1 MFYTQTE
8 YTLQDNLTRLPD
20 LIKKAKEYGYSYLS
34 IADDN
39 NLHGAY
45 KFYKEC
51 VNNNITPIIGI
62 NVSCKFDN
70 RLSNLLLYAK
80 NQAGYLNIAE
90 LATIL
95 KISNRPLTMEE
106 LRTYNEGIVA
116 ITSGFDSEIDLLL
129 FSGDNDSAY
138 NCASYLSKI
147 YKDFYI
153 GINKQSSKTSSIN
166 NLLTNIATKLSIKTV
181 ITNNNKYLNS
191 SEHKNYLVLK
201 EISGINSPINLN
213 DFDLSFKSQ
222 EQIKSL
228 YSADVIRNTSSLL
241 SEFSFKFNKQ
251 INDMPKV
258 NDYDSREFL
267 YNLCYKGLNKRLK
280 GTSNN
285 YDKYK
290 MRLDYELSVISK
302 MGYEEYFLIVWDIVR
317 AAKKEF
323 INVGPGRGSAAGSL
337 VAYVTGI
344 TNVDPIKYDLLFERF
359 LNPERTSMP
368 DIDVD
373 IPDEKRDAVIS
384 YIVNK
389 YGNDRIANIVTFNT
403 YGFNSSIRDVSKAMK
418 LTENELNILLDKN
431 PDKVLNQKQQEVL
444 KIANSINGLPR
455 HTSIH
460 AAGIVMSSSRLQKVT
475 PLQEGK
481 ADAYTTQFDAHDL
494 EELGLLKIDLLG
506 IRNLQTIKNIEDEIK
521 KYISDFS
528 INDVTL
534 EDYNTK
540 QLLTNANTLGIFQL
554 ESEGVRKVLN
564 KLRVDTFEDLIAT
577 LALYRPGPMEI
588 IDEYISRKH
597 GKEYSFIHED
607 TIPYL
612 GSTYGFI
619 IYQEQ
624 IMMIANKLAGYSL
637 GEADILRRAISKKDM
652 NLLKKEEDKFI
663 SGCINNGYTRQVSK
677 QLYDYIYKFANY
689 GFNKSHSVAYAM
701 VAYQMAYLKA
711 NYKVLFYR
719 ELLNNSVISKGA
731 LVKLINETRSN
742 GVEIVKP
749 NINESDILFETH
761 KKQLKAPLSM
771 INTISIRNAVEIV
784 NERKKKLFNSY
795 SDFVNRCSFLS
806 DIQLE
811 NLVNAGVFDSLE
823 KNRKSLTSKSK
834 EITLFDQII
843 ETHSNIQDDEYTKD
857 ELLEREKSALGI
869 ILSVDVYKELISFVR
884 ENNYKTVS
892 DICDI
897 TKGTFNNVFLVVE
910 DIKEHESKNGIM
922 CFLKVTDNINSIDSV
937 IFSDL
942 YKNIRGNISRGTKI
956 LVDCNMNL
964 RNNSLSIVIN
974 SIKKYWK

>member
-8 YTLQDNLTRLPD
+8 YTLQDNLTRLIE
-20 LIKKAKEYGYSYLS
+20 LINVAKEYGYSYLT

-51 VNNNITPIIGI
+51 KKNGITPIIGI
-62 NVSCKFDN
+62 NVMCKFDE
-70 RLSNLLLYAK
+70 RVSNLLLYAK
-80 NQAGYLNIAE
+80 NKIGYLNITE
-90 LATIL
+90 LASKL
-95 KISNRPLTMEE
+95 KISNRPLLPSE
-106 LRTYNEGIVA
+106 LEAHSDGVVA

-129 FSGDNDSAY
+129 LSGNEKYAY
-138 NCASYLSKI
+138 IVANHLKKI
-147 YKDFYI
+147 YNDFFM
-153 GINKQSSKTSSIN
+153 GINLQSNISSNIVN
-166 NLLTNIATKLSIKTV
+166 QLLEIANSVGAQPV
-181 ITNNNKYLNS
+181 ITNNNKYLKYE
-191 SEHKNYLVLK
+191 EHKNYVVLR
-201 EISGINSPINLN
+201 EISGIRGPIKLD

-222 EQIKSL
+222 EQLISK
-228 YSADVIRNTSSLL
+228 YSSDIIENTKNLL
-241 SEFSFKFNKQ
+241 SSFSFEFEKQ

-258 NDYDSREFL
+258 NEYDSKDYL
-267 YNLCYKGLNKRLK
+267 YSLCYRGLAKRLGK
-280 GTSNN
+280 NSKE
-285 YDKYK
+285 YDTYQR
-290 MRLDYELSVISK
+290 RLDYELNIISK
-302 MGYEEYFLIVWDIVR
+302 MGYEEYFLIVWDIVK
-317 AAKKEF
+317 AAKKSN

-384 YIVNK
+384 YIVAK

-403 YGFNSSIRDVSKAMK
+403 YGFNSSVRDVAKVLK
-418 LTENELNILLDKN
+418 LTEIELNALLDKN
-431 PDKVLNQKQQEVL
+431 SSKKLNNRQQEVL
-444 KIANSINGLPR
+444 SIANSINGLPR

-460 AAGIVMSSSRLQKVT
+460 AAGIVMSSSKLQEVT

-506 IRNLQTIKNIEDEIK
+506 IRNLQTIKNIEEEIK
-521 KYISDFS
+521 KYIQVFS
-528 INDVTL
+528 INDVSL
-534 EDYNTK
+534 EDYKTK
-540 QLLTNANTLGIFQL
+540 QLLSNANTLGIFQL

-564 KLRVDTFEDLIAT
+564 RLRIDTFEDLIAT

-597 GKEYSFIHED
+597 GKEYSFIHKD

-612 GSTYGFI
+612 QNTYGFI

-637 GEADILRRAISKKDM
+637 GEADILRRAISKKDI
-652 NLLKKEEDKFI
+652 NLLKKEENKFI
-663 SGCINNGYTRQVSK
+663 SGCINNGYSHQVSK

-731 LVKLINETRSN
+731 LIKLINETRSN
-742 GVEIVKP
+742 GVDVIRP
-749 NINESDILFETH
+749 DINDSGVLFETS

-771 INTISIRNAVEIV
+771 INSISIRNAQEIV
-784 NERKKKLFNSY
+784 EERSKKLFESY
-795 SDFVNRCSFLS
+795 GDFVTRCRFLS
-806 DIQLE
+806 DGQLE
-811 NLVNAGVFDSLE
+811 NLINAGVFDTIE
-823 KNRKSLTSKSK
+823 KTRKGLLLKSK
-834 EITLFDQII
+834 EVTLFDEFIDTYNEVQ
-843 ETHSNIQDDEYTKD
+843 EEEFTKD
-857 ELLEREKSALGI
+857 ELLDKERSALGI
-869 ILSVDVYKELISFVR
+869 VLSVDVYKELISFVR
-884 ENNYKTVS
+884 KNNYKTVT
-892 DICDI
+892 DIIDI
-897 TKGTFNNVFLVVE
+897 TKGAFNNVFLVIE
-910 DIKEHESKNGIM
+910 DIKEHNSKNGIM
-922 CFLKVTDNINSIDSV
+922 CFLKVTDNINSLDSV
-937 IFSDL
+937 IFADI
-942 YKNIRGNISRGTKI
+942 YQNIRGNIIKGSKI
-956 LVDCNMNL
+956 LVDGNMNL

-974 SIKKYWK
+974 DIKKYWK